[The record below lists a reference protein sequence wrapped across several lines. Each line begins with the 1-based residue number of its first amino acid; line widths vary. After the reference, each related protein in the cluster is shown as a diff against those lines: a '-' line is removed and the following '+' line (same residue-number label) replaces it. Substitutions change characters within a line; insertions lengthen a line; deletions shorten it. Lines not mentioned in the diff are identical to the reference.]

1 MAEDFK
7 KLKIWQKAHELM
19 LHVYELTQTFPKEES
34 FNLTSQIRR
43 AALSVSANIAEAQGR
58 YHDAETIHFMYNAR
72 GSAEEV
78 RSHLTASFDLHYISK
93 KDFGKLEQ
101 EYLGLIKGIN
111 SFIKSIKQR
120 GSINSIN

>member
-19 LHVYELTQTFPKEES
+19 LHVYKLTNSFPKEES
-34 FNLTSQIRR
+34 FSLTSQIRR

-58 YHDAETIHFMYNAR
+58 YHDAETIHFIYNAR

-78 RSHLTASFDLHYISK
+78 RSHLTASVDLDYISK
-93 KDFGKLEQ
+93 KDFDKLEE

-111 SFIKSIKQR
+111 SFIKSIKHK
-120 GSINSIN
+120 GLN

>member
-19 LHVYELTQTFPKEES
+19 LHVYKLTNIFPKEES

-58 YHDAETIHFMYNAR
+58 YHDAETIHFLYNAR

-78 RSHLTASFDLHYISK
+78 RSHLTASVDLAYISK
-93 KDFGKLEQ
+93 KDFNKLEE
-101 EYLGLIKGIN
+101 EYVGLIKGIN
-111 SFIKSIKQR
+111 SFIKSIKQKK
-120 GSINSIN
+120 SQLT